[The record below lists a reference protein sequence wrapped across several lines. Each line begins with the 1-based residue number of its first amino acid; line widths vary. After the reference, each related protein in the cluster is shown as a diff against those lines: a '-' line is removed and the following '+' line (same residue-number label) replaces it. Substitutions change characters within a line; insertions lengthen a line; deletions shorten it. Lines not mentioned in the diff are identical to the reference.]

1 MRKAS
6 QRYTKDIIKM
16 YHNKKRPGI
25 KKDLMPS
32 VLHLFVMQMIS
43 LVLSKKY
50 CVNCITFGE
59 KVWSQSSSLGD
70 AKGWYGGKLP
80 CIGQKVRLPENEVVY
95 FPDQLSI
102 GPEIQLPQNGMILL
116 PSSGML

>member
-1 MRKAS
+1 
-6 QRYTKDIIKM
+6 M
-16 YHNKKRPGI
+16 YHFKKRQGI

-32 VLHLFVMQMIS
+32 VIHLFVMLMIS

-50 CVNCITFGE
+50 CVNGLSFGE

-70 AKGWYGGKLP
+70 AEGWYGGKLP
-80 CIGQKVRLPENEVVY
+80 CIGQKVKLPENEVVY